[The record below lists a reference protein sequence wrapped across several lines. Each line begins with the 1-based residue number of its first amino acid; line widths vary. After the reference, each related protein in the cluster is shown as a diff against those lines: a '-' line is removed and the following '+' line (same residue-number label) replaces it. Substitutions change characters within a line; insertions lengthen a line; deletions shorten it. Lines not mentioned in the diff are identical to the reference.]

1 MSDAA
6 AALIEDVERFDA
18 TVELIENQKEQAKR
32 KKTRVEK
39 MQSIDEKIARLQR
52 RKEKLEAQEAEAR
65 RRVETRCKIL
75 AGAVIM
81 KLLLSSEK
89 LSKKIIA
96 DEIFLSATRESEKN
110 FFKTV
115 FGELL

>member
-1 MSDAA
+1 MSDA

-39 MQSIDEKIARLQR
+39 MQSIDEKIARLQK
-52 RKEKLEAQEAEAR
+52 RKERLEAQETEAR

-75 AGAVIM
+75 AGATII
-81 KLLLSSEK
+81 KLLLSDEK
-89 LSKKIIA
+89 LSKRIIA
-96 DEIFLSATRESEKN
+96 DAIKLSATRESEKI
-110 FFKTV
+110 FFENV
-115 FGELL
+115 FGALS